1 MDKVFAFI
9 LTLGTVLS
17 ITSCGDDSRYVFG
30 TFIEVENGF
39 YKGCRGALI
48 AQTENGYVF
57 SGDCMV
63 KGMIVGPVQ
72 AEVRGATFRVL
83 E

>member
-1 MDKVFAFI
+1 MDKMFAFL
-9 LTLGTVLS
+9 LTLGT
-17 ITSCGDDSRYVFG
+17 ITAMSCAPSQNLTFG
-30 TFIEVENGF
+30 TFVEVESGF

-48 AQTENGYVF
+48 AQTDDGYVF

-72 AEVRGATFRVL
+72 AEAKNSTFRVL